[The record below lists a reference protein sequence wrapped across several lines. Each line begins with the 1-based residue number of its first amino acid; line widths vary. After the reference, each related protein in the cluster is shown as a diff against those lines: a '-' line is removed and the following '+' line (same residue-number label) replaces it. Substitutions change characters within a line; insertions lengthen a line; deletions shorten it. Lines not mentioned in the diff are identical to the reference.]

1 MVKCFV
7 KNKKLIVALSSLFAV
22 TEAVI
27 GVLMHTSQG
36 SIPINL
42 RYTSVV
48 LACLFFTLFAERSLS
63 YILTHI
69 ALIGTVCAD
78 YFLVWRDDMQQLPAM
93 FFFSA
98 VQIAYFLRLFFEDS
112 SITRR
117 KVHLIIRAT
126 ASVAALCITAVV
138 LGEGCNSLAL
148 VSMFYYANLILNVVF
163 AAIFTRK
170 NPVFALGLLLFI
182 LCLALFFR

>member
-7 KNKKLIVALSSLFAV
+7 KNKKLIVALSALFAV

-63 YILTHI
+63 
-69 ALIGTVCAD
+69 A
-78 YFLVWRDDMQQLPAM
+78 
-93 FFFSA
+93 
-98 VQIAYFLRLFFEDS
+98 
-112 SITRR
+112 
-117 KVHLIIRAT
+117 
-126 ASVAALCITAVV
+126 
-138 LGEGCNSLAL
+138 
-148 VSMFYYANLILNVVF
+148 
-163 AAIFTRK
+163 
-170 NPVFALGLLLFI
+170 
-182 LCLALFFR
+182 